1 MRFLLV
7 AFLMMSACAV
17 FAQKADTILATA
29 TGKNFTVADLSPD
42 GQKLYANQAAIIA
55 EARKQLL
62 QMLVD
67 DRLIEA
73 EARVKG
79 VTADSLIAAEKAK
92 LPSPAETDIK
102 AVYDANRSELGDQ
115 TLDESRKR
123 IVEFLRRDAESK
135 ALDAYYKDLA
145 TKHKVVFG
153 KDVNAPDLNP
163 MESLVSVDGK
173 SISAAEFENKY
184 KLALYDQRADIYDA
198 LRNQLDG
205 AIYSSLIERD
215 ATAEKIDASDYIAR
229 EISNKLKDYSDEE
242 RAGLENALRKKLFDK
257 YAVKFLIKEPE
268 PVVQNISADDDPAQ
282 GPATAPVTV
291 VMFSDFQCPACSA
304 THPVLKK
311 VLAEY
316 AGKVRFVVRDFPL
329 TSLHENAFRAALAA
343 NAANAQGKFF
353 EYTEILYT
361 HQNALDA
368 ASLSKYA
375 AQLGLNVKQ
384 FELDLSLEKTA
395 AEVRK
400 DMADGKS
407 YGITGTP
414 TIFVN
419 GASVRHL
426 SADGFREA
434 IDRALKK

>member
-1 MRFLLV
+1 LLKFFV
-7 AFLMMSACAV
+7 
-17 FAQKADTILATA
+17 
-29 TGKNFTVADLSPD
+29 N
-42 GQKLYANQAAIIA
+42 
-55 EARKQLL
+55 ER
-62 QMLVD
+62 LV
-67 DRLIEA
+67 EA
-73 EARVKG
+73 EATARG
-79 VTADSLIAAEKAK
+79 VSAESLEEAEKAK
-92 LPSPAETDIK
+92 IPNPAETEIK
-102 AVYDANRSELGDQ
+102 AVYDANRASLGDQ
-115 TLDESRKR
+115 TLDQSRKR
-123 IVEFLRRDAESK
+123 IVEYLRRDAETK
-135 ALDAYYKDLA
+135 ALDAYYENLA
-145 TKHKVVFG
+145 ARHKVVYG
-153 KDVNAPDLNP
+153 KDVNAADLKP
-163 MESLVSVDGK
+163 METLFSVDGK
-173 SISAAEFENKY
+173 SVSAGEFENKY
-184 KLALYDQRADIYDA
+184 KLTLYDQRADVYDA
-198 LRNQLDG
+198 IRGQIENVVL
-205 AIYSSLIERD
+205 SSLIERD
-215 ATAEKIDASDYIAR
+215 AAAEKIDASDYIAR

-242 RAGLENALRKKLFDK
+242 RAGLEKALKDKLFAK
-257 YAVKFLIKEPE
+257 YAVNFLIKEPAP
-268 PVVQNISADDDPAQ
+268 PVQSVSTDDDPAQ
-282 GPATAPVTV
+282 GPANAPVTV

-316 AGKVRFVVRDFPL
+316 PGKVRFVVRDFPL

-375 AQLGLNVKQ
+375 ADLGLNVKQ

-400 DMADGKS
+400 DMADGKA

-419 GASVRHL
+419 GIAVRHL
-426 SADGFREA
+426 SAEGFREA

>member
-1 MRFLLV
+1 MRFLSVGL
-7 AFLMMSACAV
+7 LLISACAV
-17 FAQKADTILATA
+17 FAQKPDTVLATA
-29 TGKNFTVADLSPD
+29 AGKNFTVADLSPD
-42 GQKLYANQAAIIA
+42 TRKLYENQNTVIA
-55 EARKQLL
+55 QARKQLL

-67 DRLIEA
+67 ERLLDA
-73 EARVKG
+73 EAAGKG
-79 VTADSLIAAEKAK
+79 ATADSLIAAEKAK
-92 LPSPAETDIK
+92 VPSPLETDVK
-102 AVYDANRSELGDQ
+102 AVYDANRSALGSQ
-115 TLDESRKR
+115 TLDDSRKR
-123 IVEFLRRDAESK
+123 IVEFLRRDAETK
-135 ALDAYYKDLA
+135 VLDGYYKDLA
-145 TKHKVVFG
+145 AKHKIVYG
-153 KDVNAPDLNP
+153 RDINAADLKP
-163 MESLVSVDGK
+163 IESLVSIDGK
-173 SISAAEFENKY
+173 SVSVAEFESKY
-184 KLALYDQRADIYDA
+184 KLALYDERADIYDEISG
-198 LRNQLDG
+198 QLDDVV
-205 AIYSSLIERD
+205 YSSLIERD
-215 ATAEKIDASDYIAR
+215 AAAEKIDPSDYVAR
-229 EISNKLKDYSDEE
+229 EVSSKLKDFSDEE
-242 RAGLENALRKKLFDK
+242 RAGLENALKKKLFDK
-257 YAVKFLIKEPE
+257 YAVKFLIKEPD
-268 PVVQNISADDDPAQ
+268 PVVQNISVDDDPAQ
-282 GPATAPVTV
+282 GPANAPVTV

-343 NAANAQGKFF
+343 NAANNQGKFF

-361 HQNALDA
+361 HQDALDP

-400 DMADGKS
+400 DMADGKL

-419 GASVRHL
+419 GVSVRHL

>member
-1 MRFLLV
+1 MRFFSFILLLLSMCT
-7 AFLMMSACAV
+7 AL
-17 FAQKADTILATA
+17 AQKPDTVLATA

-42 GQKLYANQAAIIA
+42 GQKLYENQNTVIA

-62 QMLVD
+62 NMMIRE
-67 DRLIEA
+67 RLLEA
-73 EARVKG
+73 ESVTKG
-79 VTADSLIAAEKAK
+79 VKAESLVAAEKAK
-92 LPSPAETDIK
+92 IPSPAETEIK
-102 AVYDANRSELGDQ
+102 AVYDANRSSLGDQ
-115 TLDESRKR
+115 TLDETRKR
-123 IVEFLRRDAESK
+123 IVDFLRRDAESK
-135 ALDAYYKDLA
+135 VLDAYYKELA
-145 TKHKVVFG
+145 AKHKIING
-153 KDVNAPDLNP
+153 KDVNAADLRP
-163 MESLVSVDGK
+163 MEPLFSVDGK
-173 SISAAEFENKY
+173 SVSAAEFENKY
-184 KLALYDQRADIYDA
+184 KLTLYDQRADIYDA
-198 LRNQLDG
+198 IRGQLDS
-205 AIYSSLIERD
+205 AIYSWLVERD
-215 ATAEKIDASDYIAR
+215 AAAEKIDASDYIAR

-242 RAGLENALRKKLFDK
+242 RAGLENALKKKLFDK

-268 PVVQNISADDDPAQ
+268 PVLQNISTDDDPAR
-282 GPATAPVTV
+282 GPANAPVTV

-316 AGKVRFVVRDFPL
+316 AGKIRFVVRDFPL

-361 HQNALDA
+361 HQDALDQ

-400 DMADGKS
+400 DMADGQS

-419 GASVRHL
+419 GVAVRHL
-426 SADGFREA
+426 SVEGFREA